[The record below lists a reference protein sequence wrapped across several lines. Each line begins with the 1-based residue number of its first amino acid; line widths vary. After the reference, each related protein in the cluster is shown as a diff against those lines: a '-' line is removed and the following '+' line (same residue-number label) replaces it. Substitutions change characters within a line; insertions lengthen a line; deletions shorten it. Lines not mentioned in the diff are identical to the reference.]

1 VSYSRADI
9 VTAILFFRRGGSEK
23 VGKRPVTLVY
33 VSVGRE

>member
-1 VSYSRADI
+1 
-9 VTAILFFRRGGSEK
+9 LFFRRGGSEK